1 MSLKEMEIYIH
12 FLWGE
17 MLRADAN
24 RLRILIEH
32 IRDYMNHKV
41 EYFMLIFFQELTL
54 GVSECNELKNIYSG
68 MDSRKL
74 LTYMYILKT
83 IIKTLKNY
91 VR

>member
-54 GVSECNELKNIYSG
+54 GVSECN
-68 MDSRKL
+68 
-74 LTYMYILKT
+74 
-83 IIKTLKNY
+83 
-91 VR
+91 